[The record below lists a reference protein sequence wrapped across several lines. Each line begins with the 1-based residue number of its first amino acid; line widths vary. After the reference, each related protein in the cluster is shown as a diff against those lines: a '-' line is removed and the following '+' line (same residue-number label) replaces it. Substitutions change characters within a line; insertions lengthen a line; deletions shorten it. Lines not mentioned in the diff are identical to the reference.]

1 MKVKK
6 TEKSYPFSVAKH
18 GHDIEFYR
26 NRLFNTMCDMESG
39 EIPMDTKRYDRIY
52 DMYHGEL
59 EELYN
64 AVCYNTR
71 DGRVSYLTGP
81 QIALAKK
88 IVMWA
93 SEQRAASCIAR
104 GRLDLLQYC

>member
-1 MKVKK
+1 MAK
-6 TEKSYPFSVAKH
+6 TYPFSTQKH
-18 GHDIEFYR
+18 AHDIEFYR
-26 NRLFNTMCDMESG
+26 NRLFNTMHDMESG
-39 EIPMDTKRYDRIY
+39 EIPMDAKRYDRIY
-52 DMYHGEL
+52 EMYNGEL

-71 DGRVSYLTGP
+71 DGRISYLTGP

-88 IVMWA
+88 IVTWA
-93 SEQRAASCIAR
+93 SETRANSCIER